1 MINPITVSELSQELK
16 FLIEQNFPFIYITG
30 EISNFK
36 IHTASGHYYF
46 SVKDDKAQISC
57 VMWSSRNRFLHV
69 TPEDGMK
76 VVIKGRVTVYE
87 GRGTYQIDVFE
98 VDPAGVGELQRAF
111 ERLKEQLQEE
121 GLFDEEHKK
130 DLPEFPQRV
139 GIITSETG
147 AAMHDFCN
155 VTLKRYPNAEI
166 FLFPVTVQGTIAAG
180 TIVTAIKKAHT
191 LKPGLDVLVL
201 ARGGGSLEDLWSF
214 NEERVAR
221 AIYDAEIPIVSAIGH
236 EIDFT
241 IADFV
246 ADLRAP
252 TPSAAAELI
261 FPDKKELLERIK
273 QFEYYIYGAIIDKIN
288 NLREI
293 LDALEGSYAFNR
305 PMDVLDEYKY
315 RLDEIDRSV
324 ERTIKEKFYSLNNSL
339 NYIDK
344 ILKNVDP
351 QTIMRR
357 GYAVVKRN
365 DEVVSRAE
373 GLKSKDDVSISFFD
387 GSKEAQIK

>member
-1 MINPITVSELSQELK
+1 M
-16 FLIEQNFPFIYITG
+16 
-30 EISNFK
+30 
-36 IHTASGHYYF
+36 
-46 SVKDDKAQISC
+46 
-57 VMWSSRNRFLHV
+57 
-69 TPEDGMK
+69 
-76 VVIKGRVTVYE
+76 
-87 GRGTYQIDVFE
+87 
-98 VDPAGVGELQRAF
+98 
-111 ERLKEQLQEE
+111 
-121 GLFDEEHKK
+121 
-130 DLPEFPQRV
+130 
-139 GIITSETG
+139 
-147 AAMHDFCN
+147 
-155 VTLKRYPNAEI
+155 
-166 FLFPVTVQGTIAAG
+166 
-180 TIVTAIKKAHT
+180 
-191 LKPGLDVLVL
+191 
-201 ARGGGSLEDLWSF
+201 
-214 NEERVAR
+214 
-221 AIYDAEIPIVSAIGH
+221 SAIGH

-305 PMDVLDEYKY
+305 PMDILDEYKY

>member
-1 MINPITVSELSQELK
+1 MINPITVSELSRELK

-76 VVIKGRVTVYE
+76 VVIKGRVTVFE

-98 VDPAGVGELQRAF
+98 VEPAGVGELQRAF

>member
-98 VDPAGVGELQRAF
+98 VEPAGVGELQRAF

-155 VTLKRYPNAEI
+155 VTSKRYPNAEI
-166 FLFPVTVQGTIAAG
+166 FLFPVTVQGAIAAG

-305 PMDVLDEYKY
+305 PMDILDEYKY

>member
-1 MINPITVSELSQELK
+1 MINPITVSELSRELK